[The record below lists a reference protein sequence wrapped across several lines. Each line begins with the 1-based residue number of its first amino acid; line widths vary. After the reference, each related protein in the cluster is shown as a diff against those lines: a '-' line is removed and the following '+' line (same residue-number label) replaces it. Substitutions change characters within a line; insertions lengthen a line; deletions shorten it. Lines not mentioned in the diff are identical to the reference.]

1 MSGKAL
7 RSAAFLNAKTGRSF
21 SVALDHGMQLGPVPG
36 LNQARPIIKAAV
48 ELGAEGLLLTPG
60 QMQRNADVLAVRGRP
75 AIMLRVDQTSMW
87 RQGSPTGYVQ
97 GQTRLVG
104 TVEDAMRLG
113 ADAVITFL
121 FTCHQDPE
129 LENRSIEIC
138 GMMAERCRSLGMALV
153 VEPMAARGG
162 LYEDPFTAEAIAM
175 NCRIAADMGADIL
188 KTDWSGD
195 AESFAE
201 VVAAVDIPVLL
212 AGGAALTSEKKTKTM
227 VGEIMKSG
235 AKGLV
240 FGRNI
245 FQAPNPKRMMRDL
258 QKLVH
263 NTNGREAGAKSP

>member
-1 MSGKAL
+1 MSGKTL

-21 SVALDHGMQLGPVPG
+21 SIALDHGMQLGPVPG
-36 LNQARPIIKAAV
+36 LKQARPIIEAAV

-60 QMQRNADVLAVRGRP
+60 QLERNADILAVRGRP

-87 RQGSPTGYVQ
+87 RQGKPTGYPE
-97 GQTRLVG
+97 GHTRLVG
-104 TVEDAMRLG
+104 SVEDAMRLG

-121 FTCHQDPE
+121 FTAHHDPD
-129 LENRSIEIC
+129 LESRSIEIC
-138 GMMAERCRSLGMALV
+138 GAMAERCRSLGMALI

-162 LYEDPFTAEAIAM
+162 LVPDPFTAEAIAM

-212 AGGAALTSEKKTKTM
+212 AGGTALDSAKKTRAM
-227 VGEIMKSG
+227 VKDIMSSG

-245 FQAPNPKRMMRDL
+245 FQADDPKRMMRDL
-258 QKLVH
+258 QSLVH
-263 NTNGREAGAKSP
+263 TS